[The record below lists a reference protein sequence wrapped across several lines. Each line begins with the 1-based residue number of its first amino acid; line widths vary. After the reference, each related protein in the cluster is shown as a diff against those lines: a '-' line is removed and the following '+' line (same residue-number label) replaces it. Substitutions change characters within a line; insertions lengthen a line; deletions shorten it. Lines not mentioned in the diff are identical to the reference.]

1 MVEVGYVQ
9 DDRIIIPDD
18 IKKMSKEQLE
28 EEIAKLEN
36 EIKERKHK
44 EQLAAETAQFM
55 FVCLFES
62 SVNLYDSKMKQLLYE
77 ATF

>member
-9 DDRIIIPDD
+9 DARIIIPHD

-36 EIKERKHK
+36 EIKERKRK
-44 EQLAAETAQFM
+44 EQLAAETA
-55 FVCLFES
+55 
-62 SVNLYDSKMKQLLYE
+62 
-77 ATF
+77 